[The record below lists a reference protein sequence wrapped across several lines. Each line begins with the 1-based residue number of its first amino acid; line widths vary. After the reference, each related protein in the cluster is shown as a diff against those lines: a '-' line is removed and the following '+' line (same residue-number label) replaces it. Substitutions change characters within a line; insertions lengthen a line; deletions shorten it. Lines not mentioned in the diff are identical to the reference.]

1 MSTRWLRVLL
11 VAVASL
17 LLAAGSGFEASA
29 SRSIRQSGE
38 PTTTST
44 ERATAPIT
52 GDRSIRESDGSGQ
65 ASYQLPAAMPYA
77 PAPSDT
83 ENVETCRDSE
93 EWAMLALINQYRE
106 ANGLSELQMAQT
118 LSDAAE
124 FHSVD
129 MATRN
134 YFDHT
139 LSNGL
144 SWSENMT
151 AFGYGF
157 ETYRAENIA
166 AGNATAL
173 ETFHQWVNSPGHN
186 ANLLSPNVAAIGI
199 GRAYSGTSDFGFYWT
214 ATFGGV
220 ADSGAC

>member
-1 MSTRWLRVLL
+1 LPV
-11 VAVASL
+11 VA
-17 LLAAGSGFEASA
+17 
-29 SRSIRQSGE
+29 
-38 PTTTST
+38 P
-44 ERATAPIT
+44 
-52 GDRSIRESDGSGQ
+52 DGS
-65 ASYQLPAAMPYA
+65 A
-77 PAPSDT
+77 PT
-83 ENVETCRDSE
+83 ETQSPVTCRDSE
-93 EWAMLALINQYRE
+93 EWAMLTLINQYRA
-106 ANGLSELQMAQT
+106 ANGLHELEMTQT

-124 FHSVD
+124 YHSVD
-129 MATRN
+129 MATRD

-173 ETFHQWVNSPGHN
+173 DTFQQWVNSPGHN
-186 ANLLSPNVAAIGI
+186 ANLLNPNVTAIGT
-199 GRAYSGTSDFGFYWT
+199 GRAYSGTSEFGFYWT

-220 ADSGAC
+220 VDGGAC